1 MKPSQN
7 RKDRYEPSN
16 FYCKRVQL
24 IFLLRA
30 LVGWHTRNRI
40 SNWNSYSLHNLRIN
54 EIPIGIVILILK
66 IYLTNR
72 ELVSIYKAIWK
83 RFIQLQSSKANCN
96 YLAFQQSLKNR
107 KFSKHFSFLQ
117 EAKKNSSNFMFLQF
131 ALAVQQIGN
140 QSHASQQQ
148 SIWDSG

>member
-1 MKPSQN
+1 MSLWMKPSQN

-24 IFLLRA
+24 IFLLLLGT
-30 LVGWHTRNRI
+30 LVDWHTQNRI

-72 ELVSIYKAIWK
+72 EVK
-83 RFIQLQSSKANCN
+83 RFIQLQYSKANCN
-96 YLAFQQSLKNR
+96 YLVFQQSLKNR
-107 KFSKHFSFLQ
+107 KNFKAFFVF
-117 EAKKNSSNFMFLQF
+117 ARIKKFSSNFMFLQF

-140 QSHASQQQ
+140 QSHAS
-148 SIWDSG
+148 

>member
-1 MKPSQN
+1 MSLWMKPSQN
-7 RKDRYEPSN
+7 WKDRYEPSN

-40 SNWNSYSLHNLRIN
+40 SNWNSYSLYTLRVN
-54 EIPIGIVILILK
+54 EIPIGILILILK

-117 EAKKNSSNFMFLQF
+117 ETKNFP
-131 ALAVQQIGN
+131 QILCFCN
-140 QSHASQQQ
+140 LL
-148 SIWDSG
+148 